1 MEEKSD
7 YIEDLRVIKKVMEE
21 SSRFLS
27 LSGLSGVFAGIIA
40 LLGGVAAYI
49 FFFDGQGVM
58 SAEKIYTHK
67 TGLGIDAL
75 LVLVFAITVS
85 LYFSFRKSVRK
96 GIGMWTPVSKR
107 LLINLLVPLATGG
120 IFIIILCFQH
130 NWQLIIPSML
140 IFYGI
145 ALVNAGKF
153 TYNEVFYLGLSEILT
168 GLFSAIA
175 PSYGLFFWA
184 FGFGI
189 LHMAYGLI
197 LFRKYEG

>member
-1 MEEKSD
+1 MEVKSD
-7 YIEDLRVIKKVMEE
+7 YIEDLKVIKKVMEE

-40 LLGGVAAYI
+40 LLGSAAAYI
-49 FFFDGQGVM
+49 FFLGGQGVLSFENI
-58 SAEKIYTHK
+58 SAHK

-75 LVLVFAITVS
+75 LVLVLAIAVS
-85 LYFSFRKSVRK
+85 LYLSYRKSMRK
-96 GIGMWTPVSKR
+96 GTGMWTPVSKR
-107 LLINLLVPLATGG
+107 LLINLLVPLVTGG
-120 IFIIILCFQH
+120 ILIIILYSQH

-145 ALVNAGKF
+145 ALVSAGKF
-153 TYNEVFYLGLSEILT
+153 TYNEVFCLGLSEILT
-168 GLFSAIA
+168 GLLSALL

-189 LHMAYGLI
+189 LHIAYGLF
-197 LFRKYEG
+197 LFRKYE